1 MVLDAQSARVPVA
14 GAPAG
19 GKRDLIRG
27 SLEEFVRRSQ
37 PGVLVPSERALAE
50 QFKVARMTVRA
61 AVDSLEAMGL
71 VRRVP
76 GRGAFVQHPML
87 AQPDVLRSFSE
98 DMILRG
104 MVPGAR
110 EFHATVEPASA
121 YVAEKLG
128 IAESDD
134 VYVIERVRT
143 ADDLPMAVERTNL
156 ATATFPL
163 LLDRLRASDSLYELL
178 ASDYGVHVDSAE
190 QAVTIAQLDD
200 EDARRL
206 STPPG
211 SPAFAVTQ
219 TSRDSSGRVVEF
231 GRSLYRGDR
240 YVIKMQVSKDRSA
253 TRRPSAPENSEGV
266 SDK

>member
-1 MVLDAQSARVPVA
+1 M
-14 GAPAG
+14 
-19 GKRDLIRG
+19 LI
-27 SLEEFVRRSQ
+27 
-37 PGVLVPSERALAE
+37 PSERALAE

-87 AQPDVLRSFSE
+87 AQPEVLRSFTE

-110 EFHATVEPASA
+110 EFHASVEPASA

-128 IAESDD
+128 LKDGDE

-156 ATATFPL
+156 SVAAFPQ
-163 LLDRLRASDSLYELL
+163 LLDRLRVGDSLYELL
-178 ASDYGVHVDSAE
+178 ASDFGVNVESAE
-190 QAVTIAQLDD
+190 QAFTIAELDD

-206 STPPG
+206 STTPG
-211 SPAFAVTQ
+211 APAFAVTQ
-219 TSRDSSGRVVEF
+219 TSRDSTGRVVEF

-240 YVIKMQVSKDRSA
+240 YVIKMQVSKDRSSA
-253 TRRPSAPENSEGV
+253 RRNTTFDPV
-266 SDK
+266 

>member
-1 MVLDAQSARVPVA
+1 M
-14 GAPAG
+14 
-19 GKRDLIRG
+19 LI
-27 SLEEFVRRSQ
+27 
-37 PGVLVPSERALAE
+37 PSERALAE

-87 AQPDVLRSFSE
+87 AQPEVLRSFTE

-104 MVPGAR
+104 IVPGAR
-110 EFHATVEPASA
+110 EFHASDEPASA

-128 IAESDD
+128 IAEGDD
-134 VYVIERVRT
+134 VYVIERMRT

-156 ATATFPL
+156 EAAAYPQML
-163 LLDRLRASDSLYELL
+163 ERLRVRDSLYELL
-178 ASDYGVHVDSAE
+178 ASDYGVNVDSAE
-190 QAVTIAQLDD
+190 QAFTIAQLDAD
-200 EDARRL
+200 DARRL
-206 STPPG
+206 STTTG
-211 SPAFAVTQ
+211 APAFAVTQ
-219 TSRDSSGRVVEF
+219 TSRDSAGRVVEF

-253 TRRPSAPENSEGV
+253 PRRP
-266 SDK
+266 

>member
-1 MVLDAQSARVPVA
+1 MALDAQSARVPVV
-14 GAPAG
+14 GTPAG

-37 PGVLVPSERALAE
+37 PGMLIPSERALAE

-87 AQPDVLRSFSE
+87 AQPEVLRSFTE

-110 EFHATVEPASA
+110 EFHASVEPASA

-128 IAESDD
+128 IAENDE

-143 ADDLPMAVERTNL
+143 ADELPMAVERTNL
-156 ATATFPL
+156 EAAAFPQL
-163 LLDRLRASDSLYELL
+163 LEKLRVGDSLYELL
-178 ASDYGVHVDSAE
+178 ASEYGVNVESAE
-190 QAVTIAQLDD
+190 QAYTITQLDA

-211 SPAFAVTQ
+211 ASAFAVTQ
-219 TSRDSSGRVVEF
+219 TSRDSAGRVVEF

-240 YVIKMQVSKDRSA
+240 YVINMQVSKE
-253 TRRPSAPENSEGV
+253 RPGARYPAR
-266 SDK
+266 